1 MATYDEPQLSKR
13 LYLMPGTALGGEQVY
28 ITALCCAVNA
38 DLQKAWSEYLEET
51 RQHQQVALGL
61 RERALLAQTKD
72 YRNWKLP
79 GRVAEK
85 ATAAACA
92 KEECRNGDRRH
103 SR

>member
-1 MATYDEPQLSKR
+1 MATYDEAQLSKR

-38 DLQKAWSEYLEET
+38 DLQKAWPEYLEET
-51 RQHQQVALGL
+51 RHHQQVVLGL

-72 YRNWKLP
+72 YSNWKLP

-85 ATAAACA
+85 ATAAA
-92 KEECRNGDRRH
+92 
-103 SR
+103 